1 MEVFPENFQWMVWRA
16 FFSKFVL
23 RELIRQLDFIW
34 ENPSDQL
41 LRLCSGDA
49 GAIQQGHHELAE
61 MIEDEHMW
69 MYNLCVGGKCLNCED
84 YGFPCTNLA
93 WHGFRNM
100 HLDCL
105 WKANWV

>member
-1 MEVFPENFQWMVWRA
+1 MEAFPENFQSMVWRA

-23 RELIRQLDFIW
+23 RDMVNQLDFIW

-49 GAIQQGHHELAE
+49 GTIQQGHHELEE

-69 MYNLCVGGKCLNCED
+69 AYRICIDEKCGNCATH
-84 YGFPCTNLA
+84 GFPCTNLA
-93 WHGFRNM
+93 WHGFQNM
-100 HLDCL
+100 RLDCL
-105 WKANWV
+105 WKPNWV